1 MEKIKNAIE
10 KFIDEYVFMA
20 LAFVML
26 AVSFYVNVTDG
37 GVKEYVVSNVGF
49 WSCLILSNI
58 NMVRLQLKKLSK

>member
-10 KFIDEYVFMA
+10 KFIDEYIFMA

-37 GVKEYVVSNVGF
+37 SVKEYVVSNVGF

-58 NMVRLQLKKLSK
+58 NMVRLQLKKPSR